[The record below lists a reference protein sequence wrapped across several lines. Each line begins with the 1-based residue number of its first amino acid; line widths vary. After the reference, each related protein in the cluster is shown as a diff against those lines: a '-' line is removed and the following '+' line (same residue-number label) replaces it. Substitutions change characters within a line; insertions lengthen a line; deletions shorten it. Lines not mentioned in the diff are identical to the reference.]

1 MADISRLKTNKDMI
15 DKENQFFLSLD
26 SDMKYQSNY
35 LGDMITFDWLDEI
48 EEACPF
54 IDIIIRIPKNALIR
68 EEEITLI
75 EKSKK
80 VDLASIKEL
89 AKHTENINKYDKK
102 TASIEPS
109 KILDIRNEETFNIY
123 ENRFLYT
130 LVDNLDRFVA
140 EKEKMLN
147 NFEIGDSKLLEY
159 AASTRTKYENISVE
173 VKLTS
178 KSIPSNA
185 LDKKIKDEINTIKKR
200 LKKVK
205 EYIESWQKSEMIKS
219 LKRAH
224 VKFIEPPIKKTN
236 ITLKNQNFKIAV
248 KLWEY
253 ILKYDYEEN
262 KSEKDNYLKKD
273 DNILLTFLDQAFLI
287 DYLVSDSA
295 VPSKRDQKV
304 KMAEASMI
312 ILKEQIMTVIRL
324 LKGLGYDVT
333 EEGLFKIIG
342 EAMKKDTGE
351 RLVGAEDVKKK
362 FKNAMEEY
370 LERTQNYL

>member
-1 MADISRLKTNKDMI
+1 MADISRLKPNKDMI

-102 TASIEPS
+102 TSSIEPS

-159 AASTRTKYENISVE
+159 AASTRTKYENINVE

-185 LDKKIKDEINTIKKR
+185 LDKKIKDEISNIKKR

-236 ITLKNQNFKIAV
+236 ITLKNPNFKIAV

>member
-1 MADISRLKTNKDMI
+1 MADISRLKPNKDMI

-130 LVDNLDRFVA
+130 LVDNLDKFVA

-185 LDKKIKDEINTIKKR
+185 LDKKIKDEISNIKKR

-236 ITLKNQNFKIAV
+236 ITLKNPNFKIAV

>member
-1 MADISRLKTNKDMI
+1 MADISRLKPNKDMI

-130 LVDNLDRFVA
+130 LVDNLDKFVA

-173 VKLTS
+173 VRLTS

-236 ITLKNQNFKIAV
+236 ITLKNPNFKIAV

>member
-1 MADISRLKTNKDMI
+1 MADISRLKPNKDMI

-130 LVDNLDRFVA
+130 LVDNLDKFVA

-159 AASTRTKYENISVE
+159 AASTRTKYENINVL

-185 LDKKIKDEINTIKKR
+185 LDKKIKDEISNIKKR

-236 ITLKNQNFKIAV
+236 ITLKNPNFKIAV

>member
-1 MADISRLKTNKDMI
+1 MADMSRLKPNKDMI

-185 LDKKIKDEINTIKKR
+185 LDKKIKDEISNIKKR

-236 ITLKNQNFKIAV
+236 ITLKNPNFKIAV

>member
-1 MADISRLKTNKDMI
+1 MI

-102 TASIEPS
+102 TSSIEPS

-130 LVDNLDRFVA
+130 LVDNLDKFVA

-324 LKGLGYDVT
+324 LKSLGYDIS

>member
-1 MADISRLKTNKDMI
+1 MI

>member
-1 MADISRLKTNKDMI
+1 MADISRLKPNKDMI

-130 LVDNLDRFVA
+130 LVDNLDKFVA

>member
-1 MADISRLKTNKDMI
+1 MSRLKPNKDMI

-185 LDKKIKDEINTIKKR
+185 LDKKIKDEISNIKKR

-236 ITLKNQNFKIAV
+236 ITLKNPNFKIAV

>member
-1 MADISRLKTNKDMI
+1 MADISRLKPNKDMI

-102 TASIEPS
+102 TSSIEPS

-130 LVDNLDRFVA
+130 LVDNLDKFVA

-324 LKGLGYDVT
+324 LKSLGYDIS

>member
-1 MADISRLKTNKDMI
+1 MADISRLKPNKDMI

-185 LDKKIKDEINTIKKR
+185 LDKKIKDEISNIKKR

-236 ITLKNQNFKIAV
+236 ITLKNPNFKIAV

>member
-1 MADISRLKTNKDMI
+1 MADISRLKPNKDMI

-130 LVDNLDRFVA
+130 LVDNLDKFVA

-287 DYLVSDSA
+287 DYLVSDST
-295 VPSKRDQKV
+295 VPSKKDQKV

-324 LKGLGYDVT
+324 LKSLGYDIT